1 MIDKLFIKCPT
12 KALFEQKLAAN
23 EIKNTSIV
31 FIEDSDLIWTQGQ
44 YYGTTSIDPES
55 IDTPEELDNLLK

>member
-12 KALFEQKLAAN
+12 LELFEEKLKAG

-31 FIEDSDLIWTQGQ
+31 FIEDVNKIWTQGT
-44 YYGTTSIDPES
+44 YYGVDRINPLD
-55 IDTPEELDNLLK
+55 IDTPEELDNLK